1 MGILFIINP
10 VAGKNKLKD
19 ITFLI
24 RNKMKQANIK
34 FDIVRTTQPGEAVN
48 ISKEG
53 LLAGYNTIVA
63 VGGDGTINEVAKGL
77 IVNGCGRLGII
88 PMGTG
93 NDLVKSLNISLDPE
107 EAIDVIIKGHTKSID
122 VGIVNDKAFLNVAS
136 IGLDAEVVQNTEK
149 VKSFLM
155 SKFSY
160 VIGLLITMLSYKH
173 KRILIQL
180 DKLTLEKEAL
190 LVAVGNGRYYGGGMK
205 ICPVADLEDN
215 YFHICLI
222 SKISK
227 LKLLFIFPSIFKGK
241 HLKYTKHVNM
251 YKAKSISIQSKDKMY
266 INIDGEVTNTKDNV
280 NFYMFHKSIDVI
292 C

>member
-10 VAGKNKLKD
+10 VAGRNKLKD
-19 ITFLI
+19 ISFLI
-24 RNKMKQANIK
+24 REKMKEANIE
-34 FDIVRTTQPGEAVN
+34 FDIVRTTQAGEAVK
-48 ISKEG
+48 ISEEG

-63 VGGDGTINEVAKGL
+63 VGGDGTVNEVAKGL
-77 IVNGCGRLGII
+77 IINGCGSLGII

-173 KRILIQL
+173 KRVLIQL

-227 LKLLFIFPSIFKGK
+227 LKLLFIFPSIFKGE
-241 HLKYTKHVNM
+241 HLKYTKHVKM
-251 YKAKSISIQSKDKMY
+251 YKAKSISIQSKDKMC